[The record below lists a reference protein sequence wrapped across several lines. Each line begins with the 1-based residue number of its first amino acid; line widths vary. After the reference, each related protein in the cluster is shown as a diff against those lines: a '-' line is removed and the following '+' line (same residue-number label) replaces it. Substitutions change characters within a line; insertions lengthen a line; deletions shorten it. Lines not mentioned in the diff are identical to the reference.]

1 MSLLIAAPYHMR
13 LKGEKRFNMTICLFC
28 KMVDGVIKPDVVYE
42 DDTVLAFRD
51 INPQAPVHILIIPK
65 VHIATLNDLDDTL
78 LAGQL
83 LQTAAKLAK
92 REGLSEDGYRTVFNC
107 NKKGGQEVYHLH
119 LHLLGGRQMTWPP
132 G

>member
-1 MSLLIAAPYHMR
+1 LIAAHYRMH
-13 LKGEKRFNMTICLFC
+13 LKEGKRFNMTNCLFC
-28 KMVDGVIKPDVVYE
+28 KMIAGVIKPDVVFE

-65 VHIATLNDLDDTL
+65 IHIATLNDMDDTQ

-83 LQTAAKLAK
+83 LQTAVKLAK
-92 REGLSEDGYRTVFNC
+92 QEGLSENGYRTVFNC

>member
-1 MSLLIAAPYHMR
+1 
-13 LKGEKRFNMTICLFC
+13 MTNCLFC
-28 KMVDGVIKPDVVYE
+28 KMIAGVIKPDVVFE

-65 VHIATLNDLDDTL
+65 VHIATLNDLDDTQ

-83 LQTAAKLAK
+83 LQTAVKLAK
-92 REGLSEDGYRTVFNC
+92 QEELSENGYRTVFNC